1 MHLAYHQCYCDLY
14 RVVLPGYQFP
24 ITKLFAGASI
34 EFIQQCQER
43 CYRHA
48 DAISKI
54 FKSALSSEGSIFTEP
69 LCGIFAY
76 ESTKIQVI
84 FVTTYVGLN
93 PGVFYD
99 QIAENIETNLQSIE
113 KAAMQ
118 QSKNA
123 IFVRYTISCCLKSAN
138 GVLLDCLS
146 LPVAEGLR
154 IFRNSRCMET
164 KICVMVSDLIVNSI
178 Q

>member
-24 ITKLFAGASI
+24 ITKAFTSAST
-34 EFIQQCQER
+34 EFIQECQQR
-43 CYRHA
+43 CYHHA

-54 FKSALSSEGSIFTEP
+54 FKIALGSDGGVFTEP

-84 FVTTYVGLN
+84 FVTTYVRQN
-93 PGVFYD
+93 PGEFYN
-99 QIAENIETNLQSIE
+99 QITENIDTNLQTLE
-113 KAAMQ
+113 KTALQ

-123 IFVRYTISCCLKSAN
+123 ILVCNAMH
-138 GVLLDCLS
+138 
-146 LPVAEGLR
+146 
-154 IFRNSRCMET
+154 RCVE
-164 KICVMVSDLIVNSI
+164 SS
-178 Q
+178 